1 MIHLDGYILSSRKM
15 TEGRHPR
22 YNGRIAVFQALYA
35 LHISNENREKIVD
48 DMQYRYNFDSD
59 TKKYV
64 TSLFVNSTDNEK
76 FIVETISKHLENWE
90 WGRVALLD
98 RLILQLAVAELF
110 YIDDVPPKVTI
121 AEAIGIAKIYSTN
134 DSSAFVNG
142 ILDAIYKE
150 QNKTEDG

>member
-1 MIHLDGYILSSRKM
+1 M

-22 YNGRIAVFQALYA
+22 HNGRIAAFQALYA
-35 LHISNENREKIVD
+35 LHISNENRDKIID
-48 DMQYRYNFDSD
+48 DMQHRYNFDND

-64 TSLFVNSTDNEK
+64 TSLFIKSTDNEK
-76 FIVETISKHLENWE
+76 FIIETISNHLENWE

-121 AEAIGIAKIYSTN
+121 AEAIGIARIYSTN

-150 QNKTEDG
+150 QNN

>member
-1 MIHLDGYILSSRKM
+1 M

-22 YNGRIAVFQALYA
+22 HLGRVAVFQALYSH
-35 LHISNENREKIVD
+35 HISDERPEKIID
-48 DMQYRYNFDSD
+48 DLQERYNFDST

-64 TSLFVNSTDNEK
+64 TSLFVRSIENKN
-76 FIVETISKHLENWE
+76 FIVETVSKYLENWE
-90 WGRVALLD
+90 WNRVALLD

-121 AEAIGIAKIYSTN
+121 AEAIEIAKLYSTN

-150 QNKTEDG
+150 QSSQKDG